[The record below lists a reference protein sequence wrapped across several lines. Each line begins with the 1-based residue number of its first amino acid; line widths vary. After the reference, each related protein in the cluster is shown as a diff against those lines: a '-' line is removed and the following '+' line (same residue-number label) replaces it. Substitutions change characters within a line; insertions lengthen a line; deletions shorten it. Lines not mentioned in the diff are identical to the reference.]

1 MNNPVSFKIAKLL
14 KEKGLK
20 LNFCKE
26 VYYENPNIE
35 KEFIRIE
42 MIHDWELIED
52 KEWYSAPT
60 IAEVIMWLY
69 EKHGIWVHATM
80 VFKEFSPYIQCDWN
94 YRQDNIK
101 DVLEFMKQ
109 MYNSPTEA
117 YSSAIEYV
125 LNKII

>member
-69 EKHGIWVHATM
+69 EKHGIWISVDRHFDKFISKNDDILINFDGNRRFYFDT
-80 VFKEFSPYIQCDWN
+80 
-94 YRQDNIK
+94 
-101 DVLEFMKQ
+101 
-109 MYNSPTEA
+109 PTEA
-117 YSSAIEYV
+117 YSSAIEYC
-125 LNKII
+125 LTKLI